1 MKLKKLENDDV
12 KNIVNFLKANPQKLS
27 LYNAATISLWN
38 GCIYDVYFTIEDN
51 ILIVAEVEIE
61 NNNNKRLMLPIGK
74 KIVPEKLKDIMNL
87 LGYKYVYYVSEDY
100 INENRNELEHI
111 FAISRQEEYD
121 DYVYLASDLS
131 ELKGSKY
138 SPKRNLINQFLKNYS
153 DLFEIKPLTAENID
167 DVIELTNNVYNQIST
182 EKAFNILACEK
193 KAIGNIKQLWEIL
206 EFKGV
211 CIYINKELKSFAIG
225 SKLNPETYTL
235 NFEKAD
241 KNIKGL
247 YQFVDR
253 EFAKIVKDE
262 CIYINKESDMGKEL
276 LKKAKESYHPVFKI
290 NSYIL
295 ELK

>member
-1 MKLKKLENDDV
+1 MKLKKLEYDDI
-12 KNIVNFLKANPQKLS
+12 KNVVDFIKSNPQKLS
-27 LYNAATISLWN
+27 LYNPATISLWN

-51 ILIVAEVEIE
+51 ILIIAEVEIE
-61 NNNNKRLMLPIGK
+61 NSNNKRLMLPVGK
-74 KIVPEKLKDIMNL
+74 KIASEKLKDIMNL
-87 LGYKYVYYVSEDY
+87 LGYKYVYYVSEEY
-100 INENRNELEHI
+100 INENRNELEQI

-121 DYVYLASDLS
+121 DYVYLTSDLS

-153 DLFEIKPLTAENID
+153 DLFEIKPLAVENID
-167 DVIELTNNVYNQIST
+167 DVIELTNNVYKQIST

-193 KAIGNIKQLWEIL
+193 KAIENIKKLWGLL

-211 CIYINKELKSFAIG
+211 CIYINKQLKSFAIG
-225 SKLNPETYTL
+225 SRLNPETYTL

-253 EFAKIVKDE
+253 EFAKLVRND
-262 CIYINKESDMGKEL
+262 CLYINKESDLGKEL
-276 LKKAKESYHPVFKI
+276 LKKAKESYHPVFKL